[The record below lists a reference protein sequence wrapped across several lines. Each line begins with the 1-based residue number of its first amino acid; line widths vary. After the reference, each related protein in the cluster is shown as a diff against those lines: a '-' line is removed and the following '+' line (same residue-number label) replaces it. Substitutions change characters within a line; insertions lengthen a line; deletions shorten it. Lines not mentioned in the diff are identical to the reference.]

1 MMRETGI
8 EDDKLSIMID
18 SNPRMLLDVFDDNEI
33 FIFIDM
39 KDSKFE
45 YHINGLSFFLDGSWN
60 TRKEAE
66 LFAIDSAFKLL
77 ENKLSPKIE
86 EIN

>member
-1 MMRETGI
+1 
-8 EDDKLSIMID
+8 
-18 SNPRMLLDVFDDNEI
+18 
-33 FIFIDM
+33 M